1 MTTNHTQPEPGP
13 SPATAPTSHEPETLA
28 EAAWR
33 HLVNRHQLARVLDQ
47 LGTSIDDTAQLS
59 AAVAYLAQGLDSRP
73 ACPVHP
79 TIVGDP
85 Q

>member
-1 MTTNHTQPEPGP
+1 MTTNSSHPEPGS
-13 SPATAPTSHEPETLA
+13 SPAAATTRHEPKALA

-33 HLVNRHQLARVLDQ
+33 HLVNRHQLAQVLDQ
-47 LGTSIDDTAQLS
+47 LGFSIDDTAQLS
-59 AAVAYLAQGLDSRP
+59 AAVANLAQRLDSRP